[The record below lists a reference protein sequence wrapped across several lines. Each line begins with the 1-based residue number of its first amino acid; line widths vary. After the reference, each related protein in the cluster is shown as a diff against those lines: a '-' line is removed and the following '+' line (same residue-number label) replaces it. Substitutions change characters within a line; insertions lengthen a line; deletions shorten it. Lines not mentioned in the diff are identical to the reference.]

1 MSNVRPLRARAA
13 RPGGGLELSEK
24 DREPGW
30 IDATEVRVAPL
41 RRSADAPR
49 AILITIVGPPGE
61 FSLPLSAG
69 EAAGLMF
76 EIGHALEQAAT
87 AGPSPCHA

>member
-1 MSNVRPLRARAA
+1 MSNVRPLRARTA
-13 RPGGGLELSEK
+13 RLDGGLELAEK

-30 IDATEVRVAPL
+30 IDAREIRVAPL
-41 RRSADAPR
+41 RGSADAPR
-49 AILITIVGPPGE
+49 AILITIAGPSGE

-76 EIGHALEQAAT
+76 EIGHALELAAI

>member
-1 MSNVRPLRARAA
+1 MSNVRPLRAMIA
-13 RPGGGLELSEK
+13 RPDGGLELAEK
-24 DREPGW
+24 AREPGW
-30 IDATEVRVAPL
+30 IDAREIRVAPL
-41 RRSADAPR
+41 RRGADAPR
-49 AILITIVGPPGE
+49 TILITMAGPSGE

-76 EIGHALEQAAT
+76 EIGHALEQAAI